1 MSAAEL
7 TVVGFRLPFRHFS
20 DPAQLKSVMLSHI
33 AGAGVPTES
42 LVVFPGLM
50 AMGLLPAELSMVP
63 VGLAE
68 RLRQAGA
75 DLEASYLAIGE
86 ELARERHI
94 YLVPGSVWLPA
105 PIGYTHRA
113 ALFDP
118 EGRLLGWQ
126 EQTHAYLWEAELIA
140 AAEVAVWQVG
150 PMRVG
155 LLLGA
160 DPWVPEV
167 SRVLTLQGA
176 DLLVAPL
183 APIAPYGSAR
193 AMAGLWQEVQ
203 QNQTFGLETGLS
215 GTFFDLGVDG
225 KLAVFAP
232 CELTP
237 GETGFFGEA
246 GYVLSQQVRSAKLE
260 PADLYALRERYPLL
274 RHLNPD
280 LYRRHW
286 QERPEARP

>member
-20 DPAQLKSVMLSHI
+20 DPGQLKAALLGHI
-33 AGAGVPTES
+33 AEAQVAPQS
-42 LVVFPGLM
+42 LVVFPGLL
-50 AMGLLPAELSMVP
+50 AMGLLAPDLSMVP
-63 VGLAE
+63 TGLAE
-68 RLRQAGA
+68 RLRQGAG
-75 DLEASYLAIGE
+75 DLEATYLTVGE
-86 ELARERHI
+86 EIARERHI

-113 ALFDP
+113 CLFDP
-118 EGRLLGWQ
+118 DGRLLGWQ

-140 AAEVAVWQVG
+140 SAEVAVWQVG
-150 PMRVG
+150 PLRVG
-155 LLLGA
+155 VLLGA

-176 DLLVAPL
+176 DLLLAPL
-183 APIAPYGSAR
+183 APIAPYASAR

-203 QNQTFGLETGLS
+203 QNQTYGLETGLT
-215 GTFFDLGVDG
+215 GPFFDLGVDG
-225 KLAVFAP
+225 KLAVLAP

-246 GYVLSQQVRSAKLE
+246 GYVVSQKARSAVLE
-260 PADLYALRERYPLL
+260 PADLHALRERYPLL

-286 QERPEARP
+286 QERGEGRP

>member
-1 MSAAEL
+1 MSASEL

-20 DPAQLKSVMLSHI
+20 DPSQLKGYLHSQISTS
-33 AGAGVPTES
+33 GVVPEA
-42 LVVFPGLM
+42 LVVFPGLL

-63 VGLAE
+63 VGLGE
-68 RLRQAGA
+68 RLRQGAG
-75 DLEASYLAIGE
+75 DLEATYLAIGE
-86 ELARERHI
+86 ALAREMHV

-126 EQTHAYLWEAELIA
+126 EQTHAWTWEGELIPS
-140 AAEVAVWQVG
+140 AEVTVWQVG

-155 LLLGA
+155 ILLGA

-167 SRVLTLQGA
+167 ARVLTLQGA
-176 DLLVAPL
+176 DLLLAPL
-183 APIAPYGSAR
+183 APIAPYSATR

-203 QNQTFGLETGLS
+203 QNQTFGLESGLTGP
-215 GTFFDLGVDG
+215 FFDLGVDG
-225 KLAVFAP
+225 KLAVLAP

-246 GYVLSQQVRSAKLE
+246 GYVISQQSRAARLE
-260 PADLYALRERYPLL
+260 PADLHGLRGRYPLL

-286 QERPEARP
+286 QPRPEAQA